1 MYTTYTW
8 TDKKELKTRSA
19 PVSVYTFKDNKVI
32 LVDRNEEVYYWY
44 ISLTAFY
51 DQSISK
57 VLNKFWYYEYYKKSL
72 KIPRG

>member
-32 LVDRNEEVYYWY
+32 LVDRNEE
-44 ISLTAFY
+44 F
-51 DQSISK
+51 
-57 VLNKFWYYEYYKKSL
+57 FFP
-72 KIPRG
+72 KIIGTLV